1 MQLSPRRTR
10 IRKAAPDRFRWVLFG
25 TANNEKMNQEGS
37 QQYQKTIQQL
47 REAGVPVSELPL
59 GDETEKAS
67 RLCQWVES
75 LGLL

>member
-1 MQLSPRRTR
+1 
-10 IRKAAPDRFRWVLFG
+10 VLFG
-25 TANNEKMNQEGS
+25 TTNNEKMNQEGS
-37 QQYQKTIQQL
+37 QQYQKTIQRL